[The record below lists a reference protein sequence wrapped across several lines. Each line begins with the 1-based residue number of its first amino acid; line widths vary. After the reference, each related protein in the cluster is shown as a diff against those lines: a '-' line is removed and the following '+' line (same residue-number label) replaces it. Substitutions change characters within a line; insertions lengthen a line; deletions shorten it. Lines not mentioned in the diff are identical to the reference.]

1 MIDTVPGH
9 TQLQPENAIILP
21 KWSGKPGDPHAGDLV
36 AMIPFLEYISAME
49 IDDVRKVIKSYE
61 GTQIPT
67 EFQRREASARE
78 KFNKDLEESRS
89 KRRSGSFS
97 KGLGGAF
104 GMTGAQ
110 KQMPQ
115 TSMMPVQPTNPSE
128 GFAQGK
134 MLIDQVRENA
144 QKNFEWFDNEL
155 RVNGKKMLDD
165 REKQEKEMMDEQMR
179 SMQSSVLSA
188 PKRWFGFSV
197 NGSEQGPESDIRR

>member
-1 MIDTVPGH
+1 
-9 TQLQPENAIILP
+9 
-21 KWSGKPGDPHAGDLV
+21 
-36 AMIPFLEYISAME
+36 MIPFLEYISAME

-61 GTQIPT
+61 GTHIPT
-67 EFQRREASARE
+67 EFKRRENLARE
-78 KFNKDLEESRS
+78 KFNKELEASRG

-104 GMTGAQ
+104 GVSGAQ

-115 TSMMPVQPTNPSE
+115 TSMMPVQPLNPSE

-144 QKNFEWFDNEL
+144 QKNYEWFDNEL
-155 RVNGKKMLDD
+155 RVNGKKMLEE

-179 SMQSSVLSA
+179 SMQSSVLGA
-188 PKRWFGFSV
+188 PKRWFGFA
-197 NGSEQGPESDIRR
+197 GDDSENKQDSDKQR